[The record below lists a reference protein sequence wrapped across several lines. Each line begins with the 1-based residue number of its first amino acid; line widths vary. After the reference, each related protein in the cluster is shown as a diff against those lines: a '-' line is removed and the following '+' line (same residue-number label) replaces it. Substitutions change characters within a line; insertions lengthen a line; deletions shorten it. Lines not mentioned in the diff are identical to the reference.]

1 MPKKTP
7 ARHQPQRPQPKKKD
21 VLLVRAASATEVVE
35 SVDEA
40 TETQAEVAKPKA
52 PEIKGKSAAP
62 SKASDTKVLERRPQT
77 STRLA
82 SQPTRSQPVAQR
94 AGRAQRQASRLA
106 VGRQSNLVTPEHY
119 RYVLK
124 DLRLI
129 AALAVIMFGII
140 IALTF
145 ILPHFIKYS

>member
-35 SVDEA
+35 SADEE
-40 TETQAEVAKPKA
+40 TEKQAEIAKPKA
-52 PEIKGKSAAP
+52 SEVKGKAAVP
-62 SKASDTKVLERRPQT
+62 SKALDTKVLERRPQT
-77 STRLA
+77 GAKPA
-82 SQPTRSQPVAQR
+82 SQPSRSQPATQR

-129 AALAVIMFGII
+129 AALAVIMFGVI

>member
-35 SVDEA
+35 RVDEGA
-40 TETQAEVAKPKA
+40 EKPVETAKPRA
-52 PEIKGKSAAP
+52 PEVKGKAAAP
-62 SKASDTKVLERRPQT
+62 SKALDTKVLERRPQT
-77 STRLA
+77 GAKPA
-82 SQPTRSQPVAQR
+82 SQQNRNLPATQR
-94 AGRAQRQASRLA
+94 AGRAQRQASRLT

-145 ILPHFIKYS
+145 VLPHFLKYS